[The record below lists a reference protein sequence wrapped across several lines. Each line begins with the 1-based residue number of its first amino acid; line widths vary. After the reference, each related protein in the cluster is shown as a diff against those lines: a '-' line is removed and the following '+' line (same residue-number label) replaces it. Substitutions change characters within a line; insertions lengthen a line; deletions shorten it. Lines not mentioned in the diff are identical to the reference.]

1 MSTLRIGIATYEE
14 MKARTMAIARG
25 EITPSP
31 TDPKVWFPSME
42 SAGKVLSAGN
52 MMLLGV
58 IASQRPQSLDELAQ
72 ITGRHKSN
80 LSRTLHTM
88 EKYGLVDLVH
98 GERGRIVPNVL
109 HQDVSIGF
117 SINESSQTKVTSS
130 LKTR

>member
-1 MSTLRIGIATYEE
+1 MSTLRIGIATYAE

-31 TDPKVWFPSME
+31 TDPNVWFPSME
-42 SAGKVLSAGN
+42 SVGKVLSSRN

-58 IASQRPQSLDELAQ
+58 IASQRPQSLDELSQ

-88 EKYGLVDLVH
+88 ERYGLVGLVQ

-109 HQDVSIGF
+109 HEDVSIGL
-117 SINESSQTKVTSS
+117 SISESTQTKV
-130 LKTR
+130 